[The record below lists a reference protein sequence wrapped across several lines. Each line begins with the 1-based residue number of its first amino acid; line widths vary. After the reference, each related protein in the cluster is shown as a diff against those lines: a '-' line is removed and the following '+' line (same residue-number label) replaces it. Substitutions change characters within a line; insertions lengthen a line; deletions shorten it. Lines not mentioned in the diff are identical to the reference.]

1 MLLLTG
7 TTLNVQS
14 FIGLVILA
22 GIIVNNAIV
31 LVDYYNLLKR
41 EEPGLSIDQLVIR
54 GAVRRFRP
62 IVMTSSTTI
71 LAMLPVA
78 FGWGEGGE
86 LQAPMARVVVGGL
99 TSGMLITLFAIPL
112 ITHWRLGPRDQ
123 HGTFAGSDASGANA
137 ADSTKRVGRPELTH
151 VG

>member
-1 MLLLTG
+1 MLLTG

-22 GIIVNNAIV
+22 GIVVNNAIV

-41 EEPGLSIDQLVIR
+41 EEPDLTADSLVVR

-112 ITHWRLGPRDQ
+112 LMHWRLKQRGRSMSVVDTEPASRTDEGAPR
-123 HGTFAGSDASGANA
+123 H
-137 ADSTKRVGRPELTH
+137 ADREL
-151 VG
+151 VPAV